1 MFDYKPERSNE
12 VLPYDQIGSVSTDFE
27 PFKPNPKYGWG
38 KGIRVLPKGHT
49 KDNWKLIVPKTAPK
63 IGRLPQVIEDVLK
76 MTWKFSEPT
85 AGAQRGN
92 VFAATHRGNVPVNLK
107 TQTYH
112 PQVRPVKPAI
122 SSTFPNNSAIAS
134 DWKVFEQIERTNGV
148 TFRGDS
154 RPPQDVIN
162 TYGGFTTPDSRTDRY
177 YLEEGIYPKF
187 ADYLD
192 RRFQRP
198 LSKNDFLKAVDSALP
213 NDADKKILIDYMM
226 WRKIVEKEKMHL
238 GRMVEHECLKGYIS
252 TSRAIETAIQ
262 FGTRH
267 NAQMGWVYLTI
278 VHAGFIVPW
287 SNANLWGSGEA
298 EIAQWGPIP
307 SERIVGF
314 ARFTQKGLL
323 DSDIYIRRSFR
334 KREPEAFEKT
344 FKIFSGKTPY

>member
-1 MFDYKPERSNE
+1 MFEYKPDRSDE
-12 VLPYDQIGSVSTDFE
+12 ILPYDQIGSISSDFE
-27 PFKPNPKYGWG
+27 GFKPNPKYGWG
-38 KGIRVLPKGHT
+38 RGKRLLPKGHT
-49 KDNWKLIVPKTAPK
+49 KDVWKIVVPKTAPP
-63 IGRLPQVIEDVLK
+63 IGRLPQIIENMLK
-76 MTWKFSEPT
+76 MTWKFSEPS

-92 VFAATHRGNVPVNLK
+92 AMAGTHRGNVAASVQ

-122 SSTFPNNSAIAS
+122 YSTFPNSSAIAS
-134 DWKVFEQIERTNGV
+134 DWKLFEQIERTNAV

-162 TYGGFTTPDSRTDRY
+162 TFGGFNPPITRTDRY
-177 YLEEGIYPKF
+177 YLENDIFDKF
-187 ADYLD
+187 SDYLN
-192 RRFQRP
+192 RRFNRP
-198 LSKNDFLKAVDSALP
+198 LSKADFLRAVDSSLP
-213 NDADKKILIDYMM
+213 NEADKKILIDYMM
-226 WRKIVEKEKMHL
+226 WRNITEREQMHL
-238 GRMVEHECLKGYIS
+238 GRMVEQECLKGYIS
-252 TSRAIETAIQ
+252 TSRAIESSIQ

-267 NAQMGWVYLTI
+267 NKQAGWVYLNV

-287 SNANLWGSGEA
+287 GSTSLWGSEEA

-314 ARFTQKGLL
+314 ARFSAGGLL

-344 FKIFSGKTPY
+344 FNIFSGKTPY